1 MLIIKDGKKEG
12 SKDKT
17 HTHTISLSLSL
28 SLSLTHTHTHTAEML
43 NAPLSRD
50 GISDICGH
58 MIREDFY
65 YKITAQH
72 PPPPLSVTYRGLQHH
87 NMHTGG
93 TQLYYTLPSP

>member
-28 SLSLTHTHTHTAEML
+28 THTHTHTHTAEML

-72 PPPPLSVTYRGLQHH
+72 PPLSLSLTEAYSTTTCILEEHSFTTHSRAPNL
-87 NMHTGG
+87 
-93 TQLYYTLPSP
+93 